1 MSFASANGT
10 DTAMREFGIGLSA
23 VALALATGC
32 SRDQKATQ
40 ETKSAAPPFIYVS
53 DETSGA
59 VVVIDPTKVE
69 PVATIPVGKRPRAV
83 KLSRDGKTLYV
94 ALSGSPQA
102 GPGVDESKLP
112 PADRSADGIGVLDLA
127 TRKILRVLPSGQD
140 PESFDLSLDG
150 QTLYVSNEET
160 AEMTAID
167 LVTGVIRGKVGGV
180 GNEPEGVT
188 VRPDGKAV
196 YVTSERDGEVTAIDT
211 ATLAVV
217 GQMPTG
223 KRPRSIV
230 FAKDGVTAF
239 VTNEMGGTVTVLDTA
254 LQKPVGE
261 IKLFINSPMPVGPRP
276 MGEVLSPDGKFLYVT
291 TGRAGSLAIIDVA
304 SRTQIKSIDGVGDR
318 PWGVGVSSDGTR
330 IFTANGTSHDF
341 SITNL
346 TTGNVDR
353 RIHIDGNPWGVA
365 VGAI

>member
-1 MSFASANGT
+1 
-10 DTAMREFGIGLSA
+10 MRELSAGLSA
-23 VALALATGC
+23 VALALVAGC
-32 SRDQKATQ
+32 SRDQKATP
-40 ETKSAAPPFIYVS
+40 EVKSAAAPFIYVS

-59 VVVIDPTKVE
+59 VVLIDPTKVQA
-69 PVATIPVGKRPRAV
+69 VATILVGKRPRAV
-83 KLSRDGKTLYV
+83 KLSRDGKVLYV

-112 PADRSADGIGVLDLA
+112 PADRSADGIGVVDLA
-127 TRKILRVLPSGQD
+127 TRKVLRILPSGQD

-167 LVTGVIRGKVGGV
+167 LLTGVVRGKVGV
-180 GNEPEGVT
+180 GHEPEGVT

-196 YVTSERDGEVTAIDT
+196 YVTSEQDGEVTAVET

-217 GQMPTG
+217 GHMPTG

-239 VTNEMGGTVTVLDTA
+239 VTNEMSGTVTVLDTA
-254 LQKPVGE
+254 AQKPVGE

-353 RIHIDGNPWGVA
+353 RIHIAGNPWGVA
-365 VGAI
+365 VGGI